1 MAVKQLAP
9 ERLYQRCDPE
19 QFDFTTTEDLEDL
32 SDVIGQP
39 RAVEAVR
46 FGIGILHK
54 GYNLFAFGPTG
65 SGKHAMVQRYATDKA
80 RSGECPPDWCY
91 VNNFQQPHKPRI
103 LRMPPGRGTEL
114 DGPAGRGPARCRSRG
129 LRQ

>member
-46 FGIGILHK
+46 FDLDYDGLKRRVIRAESETASHQVHAKRVGVVVVAVDERSKFARSNFTDFGGANIVVRESPGDGAEL
-54 GYNLFAFGPTG
+54 AFG
-65 SGKHAMVQRYATDKA
+65 A
-80 RSGECPPDWCY
+80 R
-91 VNNFQQPHKPRI
+91 V
-103 LRMPPGRGTEL
+103 
-114 DGPAGRGPARCRSRG
+114 
-129 LRQ
+129 